1 MDLKFPPALE
11 HLIAHLG
18 RLPGVGRRTAQR
30 LAFSMLSWK
39 DSDLTSL
46 ADDLAHLHERVKHCP
61 TCGNYTEDGEC
72 AICASPRRDHRQIC
86 VVEQASQISVFEQ
99 TGYNGLYHVLG
110 GRLSP
115 LSGVGP
121 EALRIKEL
129 RERLASGEVA
139 ELILAT
145 SPDVEGEA
153 TANYLAELC
162 RDAAPAITRIAS
174 GIPAGA
180 DVGYADPAT
189 LSRALGGRQKM

>member
-1 MDLKFPPALE
+1 MEVKFPPALE

-30 LAFSMLSWK
+30 LAFSMLGWK
-39 DSDLTSL
+39 DADLTAF
-46 ADDLAHLHERVKHCP
+46 ADELAHLHERVKSCP
-61 TCGNYTEDGEC
+61 SCGNYTEGGEC
-72 AICASPRRDHRQIC
+72 VICASPRRDRRQIC
-86 VVEQASQISVFEQ
+86 VVEQASQIAVFEQ

-121 EALRIKEL
+121 EALRIHEL
-129 RERLASGEVA
+129 RERLAAGEVT

-153 TANYLAELC
+153 TANYLAELF
-162 RDAAPAITRIAS
+162 RGGDVTISRIAS

-189 LSRALGGRQKM
+189 LSRALGGRRQM

>member
-1 MDLKFPPALE
+1 MEVKFPPALE

-30 LAFSMLSWK
+30 LAFSMLGWK
-39 DSDLTSL
+39 DSDLNSL
-46 ADDLAHLHERVKHCP
+46 ADDLAHLHERVKNCP
-61 TCGNYTEDGEC
+61 QCGNYTEGGEC
-72 AICASPRRDHRQIC
+72 VVCASPRRDRRQIC
-86 VVEQASQISVFEQ
+86 VVEQASQIAVFEQ

-121 EALRIKEL
+121 EALRIQEL
-129 RERLASGEVA
+129 RERLAGGEVN

-162 RDAAPAITRIAS
+162 RDAGVTITRIAS

-189 LSRALGGRQKM
+189 LSRALGGRQKI

>member
-1 MDLKFPPALE
+1 M
-11 HLIAHLG
+11 LG
-18 RLPGVGRRTAQR
+18 
-30 LAFSMLSWK
+30 WK
-39 DSDLTSL
+39 DTDLTSL
-46 ADDLAHLHERVKHCP
+46 ADDLAHLHERVKNCP
-61 TCGNYTEDGEC
+61 SCGNYTEGGEC

-115 LSGVGP
+115 LSGIGP
-121 EALRIKEL
+121 EALRIHEL
-129 RERLASGEVA
+129 RERLDAGEVA

-153 TANYLAELC
+153 TANYLADLC
-162 RDAAPAITRIAS
+162 RNGRLVITRIAS

-180 DVGYADPAT
+180 DVGYADAAT
-189 LSRALGGRQKM
+189 LSRALGGRQKL

>member
-1 MDLKFPPALE
+1 MEVKFPPALE

-30 LAFSMLSWK
+30 LAFSMLGWK
-39 DSDLTSL
+39 DADLASL
-46 ADDLAHLHERVKHCP
+46 SDDLAHLHERVKNCP
-61 TCGNYTEDGEC
+61 SCGNYTDGGEC
-72 AICASPRRDHRQIC
+72 AICASERRDRRQIC
-86 VVEQASQISVFEQ
+86 VVEHASQIAVFEQ

-121 EALRIKEL
+121 EALRIGEL
-129 RERLASGEVA
+129 RERLHNGEVT

-162 RDAAPAITRIAS
+162 RNPDLSITRIAS

>member
-1 MDLKFPPALE
+1 M
-11 HLIAHLG
+11 LG
-18 RLPGVGRRTAQR
+18 
-30 LAFSMLSWK
+30 WK
-39 DSDLTSL
+39 DADLSSL
-46 ADDLAHLHERVKHCP
+46 AEDLAHLHERVKNCP
-61 TCGNYTEDGEC
+61 SCGNYTEGGDC

-86 VVEQASQISVFEQ
+86 VVEQASQIAVFEQ

-121 EALRIKEL
+121 EALRVHEL
-129 RERLASGEVA
+129 RERLDAGEVA

-162 RDAAPAITRIAS
+162 RSDRLVITRIAS

-180 DVGYADPAT
+180 DVGYADAAT

>member
-1 MDLKFPPALE
+1 MDVKFPLALE

-30 LAFSMLSWK
+30 MAFSILGWK
-39 DSDLTSL
+39 EKDLESF
-46 ADDLAHLHERVKHCP
+46 ADDLAHLHERVKACP
-61 TCGNYTEDGEC
+61 RCGNYTEGGEC
-72 AICASPRRDHRQIC
+72 VVCASPRRDQHQIC
-86 VVEQASQISVFEQ
+86 VVEQASQIAIFEQ

-115 LSGVGP
+115 LSGIGP
-121 EALRIKEL
+121 EELRIKEL
-129 RERLASGEVA
+129 QERLASEDTA

-153 TANYLAELC
+153 TANYLAELF
-162 RDAAPAITRIAS
+162 RDGKVTITRIAS

-180 DVGYADPAT
+180 DVGYADAAT
-189 LSRALGGRQKM
+189 LSRAMGGRRTL

>member
-1 MDLKFPPALE
+1 MEVKFPPALE

-30 LAFSMLSWK
+30 LAFSMLGWK
-39 DSDLTSL
+39 DADLSSL
-46 ADDLAHLHERVKHCP
+46 ADDLAHLHERVKNCP
-61 TCGNYTEDGEC
+61 KCGNYTEGGEC
-72 AICASPRRDHRQIC
+72 VICASPRRDHRQVC
-86 VVEQASQISVFEQ
+86 VVEQASQIAVFEQ

-121 EALRIKEL
+121 EALRIREL
-129 RERLASGEVA
+129 RERLAGDEVT

-162 RDAAPAITRIAS
+162 RNENLAITRIAS